1 MVMNDG
7 TRRSHRIRT
16 WFETHFSSQ
25 RQEGEGV
32 LTDISYTGARLEDT
46 SIQPRLGA
54 PTVLYVSL
62 PDDSKP
68 FQVEGTVT
76 RHTDTGFAIDFK
88 DQDECVRTG
97 VDRVAR
103 LVEPSLETDGEAE
116 PDRSQDDEAESDPI
130 EIDVDVDVDDADLTV
145 TRPRLEDV
153 QDPVA
158 ETAQDAAA
166 ETARGPREI
175 ELGSHSLPE
184 LETLAEKIA
193 TEIATR
199 RDEAKQRV
207 REEIEQ
213 MAKREG
219 FSLEELLEFGGEDG
233 SET

>member
-1 MVMNDG
+1 MAMNDG

-25 RQEGEGV
+25 RREGEGV

-46 SIQPRLGA
+46 SIQPHLGA
-54 PTVLYVSL
+54 QVVLYVSL

-68 FQVEGTVT
+68 LQIEGAVT
-76 RHTDTGFAIDFK
+76 RHTDTGFAIDFS
-88 DQDECVRTG
+88 DQDETIREG

-116 PDRSQDDEAESDPI
+116 PDQIDDDEEESDPI
-130 EIDVDVDVDDADLTV
+130 EIDVDVDDADLTV
-145 TRPRLEDV
+145 TRPRLEDA

-158 ETAQDAAA
+158 ETADGPGA
-166 ETARGPREI
+166 EKAKSSGEI
-175 ELGSHSLPE
+175 DLAGHSLPE
-184 LETLAEKIA
+184 LEALAEKVA

-207 REEIEQ
+207 RAEIEQ

-219 FSLEELLEFGGEDG
+219 FSIEELLELRGEDG
-233 SET
+233 SEA